1 MMDKGEITMFMSK
14 KTTRGLI
21 IAAVVIIALSVLS
34 GTMFVQVPTGHT
46 GVVTTF
52 GKVEDYV
59 LSEGINFKLPWQ
71 KVIRMDNRAQK
82 ESITTQAFSSD
93 IQQVDITCTVNF
105 SVDRETSQNL
115 YRNVG
120 EYYYNTVMLPRI
132 NEDVKAV
139 FTKYSADSLMTNREN
154 LSNEIKDILAPEMKV
169 FGIEIMSVSVENID
183 FTDVFTDA
191 VEQKQVAEQARL
203 QAQIEQEQ
211 KTMEENAKA
220 EREVIA
226 AEAAAQVAKIDA
238 DAKAYA
244 VEVQAKAEAEA
255 NAKLAASITEEL
267 IAYNEINQWDGAL
280 PQFYGA
286 DGMLPILDLTTSTET
301 KE

>member
-1 MMDKGEITMFMSK
+1 MSK
-14 KTTRGLI
+14 KAVRSLI
-21 IAAVVIIALSVLS
+21 TVVVVIIALSVLS
-34 GTMFVQVPTGHT
+34 STMFIQVPTGHT

-120 EYYYNTVMLPRI
+120 EFYYDTVMLPRI

-154 LSNEIKDILAPEMKV
+154 LSNEIKEILAPEMKV

-226 AEAAAQVAKIDA
+226 AEAAAEVAKIDA

-255 NAKLAASITEEL
+255 NEKLAASITDEL

-286 DGMLPILDLTTSTET
+286 EGMLPILDTTTMSGAKTNTNTPAKPAE
-301 KE
+301 

>member
-1 MMDKGEITMFMSK
+1 MSK
-14 KTTRGLI
+14 KSVRGLI
-21 IAAVVIIALSVLS
+21 IVAVAIIALSVLS
-34 GTMFVQVPTGHT
+34 STMFIQVPTGHT

-52 GKVEDYV
+52 GKVEEYV
-59 LSEGINFKLPWQ
+59 LSEGINFKMPWQ

-82 ESITTQAFSSD
+82 ESISTQAFSSD

-120 EYYYNTVMLPRI
+120 EYYYDTVMLPRI

-154 LSNEIKDILAPEMKV
+154 LSNEIKDILAPEMKE

-226 AEAAAQVAKIDA
+226 AEAAAEVAKIDA

-255 NAKLAASITEEL
+255 NAKLAASITDEL
-267 IAYNEINQWDGAL
+267 IKYNEINQWDGAL

-286 DGMLPILDLTTSTET
+286 EGMLPILNTNSATDAKNANNTSTQSAE
-301 KE
+301 

>member
-1 MMDKGEITMFMSK
+1 MSK
-14 KTTRGLI
+14 KTIRNLI
-21 IAAVVIIALSVLS
+21 VVVIVIAALSALS
-34 GTMFVQVPTGHT
+34 GTMFIQVPTGHT

-59 LSEGINFKLPWQ
+59 LSEGINFKMPWQ

-120 EYYYNTVMLPRI
+120 EFYYDTVMLPRI

-226 AEAAAQVAKIDA
+226 AEAAAEVAKIDA

-255 NAKLAASITEEL
+255 NEKLAASITDEL

-286 DGMLPILDLTTSTET
+286 EGMLPILDTTAT
-301 KE
+301 KPVNNSVKAEPAE